1 MIVRTKQFIIPLTVL
16 ILAIIII
23 YSLVPNFHPFGG
35 LKIANSMESIRNQSK
50 AYLNKANILY
60 DENKLKIV
68 FENDKNFVRW
78 INSEYRIDEA
88 NEILSNAGS
97 AYYWTVSQAK
107 NDDSKVVVSSNSETN
122 INLNKSSF
130 RLKILD
136 SGKIIE
142 FSTELSDSVVKNSL
156 TSDEAKKLAQDFIQK
171 LRGDITFIDDSL
183 QSTNSVNANTFYYK
197 ETETIDKPDRIDY
210 NFTWQTKNNT
220 QINYNLKAQVIGDQ
234 VSNFSIQVIIP
245 DEYKKNETDVFE
257 IATTIIF
264 TLLIVIS
271 VLVVGFKR
279 FRAYEVG
286 FKHAIAFGIFVLISF
301 IVKELLESFGTFEWT
316 IVLGLGLGGIF
327 ITGAA
332 VILWA
337 VSETIFRE
345 IWNQKFLS
353 LDLIYHRKIIHS
365 SVGKTIINSISFGVG
380 LTAVFFVL
388 LYSISYY
395 SNVVFTGD
403 NFTSQSHITA
413 NLPLLNIFFGVFNS
427 YGILAVSFF
436 MFLTA
441 AIKRYIN
448 NDIIFVLVSGLTWA
462 LLIHSNVSPL
472 TAGLPISLVV
482 GILLS
487 LILVNYDL
495 LSTLLSF
502 LLFRFFIKA
511 TELSFLTENSLKN
524 EWYILIVICF
534 VLIVFGIILLF
545 RKDKFTDYDSITP
558 KFVENITEHQRLK
571 KELEVARHVQMSF
584 LPKGNP
590 TLKGIDIASTC
601 IPAFEVGGDYYD
613 FIRLGKNKLGIIIG
627 DVSGKGTQAAFY
639 MTLTKG
645 FLKAIAKHTDS
656 PAEVLTKMNELFYE
670 NVERGRFISMIY
682 AVIDLETKLIRIARA
697 GHNPVIYYDAA
708 GKVNLISPNGLALG
722 LEKGVLFSKVI
733 SESEEK
739 IETGKTFIFYTD
751 GFTEA
756 VNRKGEEYG
765 LDRMIE
771 VAKSWN
777 YSSASEIQEKMMA
790 DVNKFIGK
798 AQQHD
803 DMTMVILKI
812 NE

>member
-1 MIVRTKQFIIPLTVL
+1 MIVKTKQIIIPLTVL
-16 ILAIIII
+16 IIAIIVI
-23 YSLVPNFHPFGG
+23 YSLIPNYHPFGG
-35 LKIANSMESIRNQSK
+35 LKITSGEQAILSQSMK
-50 AYLNKANILY
+50 YLNKANVPY
-60 DENKLKIV
+60 DERMLKIV
-68 FENDKNFVRW
+68 FDSDKNFVRW
-78 INSEYRIDEA
+78 INSEYKIDEA
-88 NEILSNAGS
+88 NKILSDAGS

-107 NDDSKVVVSSNSETN
+107 NDDDKVVVSSNSETN
-122 INLNKSSF
+122 INLNNSSF
-130 RLKILD
+130 KLKILD
-136 SGKIIE
+136 SGKILE
-142 FSTELSDSVVKNSL
+142 FSTELKDSVVKKSL
-156 TSDEAKKLAQDFIQK
+156 TSDEAKKLAQDFIHD
-171 LRGDITFIDDSL
+171 LRDDITFIDDSL
-183 QSTNSVNANTFYYK
+183 QSNNEVNSNTFYYE
-197 ETETIDKPDRIDY
+197 ETETIDKPDRVDY
-210 NFTWQTKNNT
+210 NFTWKTKINN
-220 QINYNLKAQVIGDQ
+220 QINYTLKAQVIGDQ
-234 VSNFSIQVIIP
+234 VSNFSIQIIIP
-245 DEYKKNETDVFE
+245 DEYKKEETDVYE
-257 IATTIIF
+257 IAATIIF

-271 VLVVGFKR
+271 VLIVGFKR

-301 IVKELLESFGTFEWT
+301 ILKELLESFGSFEWT

-327 ITGAA
+327 IAGAA

-345 IWNQKFLS
+345 VWNHKFLS

-380 LTAVFFVL
+380 LTALFFFL
-388 LYSISYY
+388 LYAISYY
-395 SNVVFTGD
+395 SNVSFTGD
-403 NFTSQSHITA
+403 NFTSQSHITS

-448 NDIIFVLVSGLTWA
+448 NDIIFVFVSGLTWA
-462 LLIHSNVSPL
+462 LLIQSNVNPL

-487 LILVNYDL
+487 LILIKYDL
-495 LSTLLSF
+495 LSTLLSI
-502 LLFRFFIKA
+502 LLFRFFIKV

-524 EWYILIVICF
+524 EWYILIAICF
-534 VLIVFGIILLF
+534 AVLVFGIILVF
-545 RKDKFTDYDSITP
+545 RKDKFTDYDSIAP
-558 KFVENITEHQRLK
+558 KFVENITERQRLK

-590 TLKGIDIASTC
+590 TLTGIDIASTC

-645 FLKAIAKHTDS
+645 FLKAITKNTDS
-656 PAEVLTKMNELFYE
+656 PAEVLTQMNELFYE

-682 AVIDLETKLIRIARA
+682 AVVDLENNLIRIARA
-697 GHNPVIYYDAA
+697 GHNPVIYHDAA

-722 LEKGVLFSKVI
+722 LEKGDLFGKVI
-733 SESEEK
+733 TESEEK
-739 IETGKTFIFYTD
+739 LESGKAFIFYTD

-756 VNRKGEEYG
+756 VNRKGDEYG

-771 VAKSWN
+771 VVKSWN
-777 YSSASEIQEKMMA
+777 YSTASEIQDKMMA

-812 NE
+812 N

>member
-1 MIVRTKQFIIPLTVL
+1 MIVKTKQIIIPLTVL
-16 ILAIIII
+16 IIAIIVI

-35 LKIANSMESIRNQSK
+35 LKIANSEQTILNQSK
-50 AYLNKANILY
+50 KYLNKANVLY
-60 DENKLKIV
+60 DEQKLRIV
-68 FENDKNFVRW
+68 FESDKNFVRW

-88 NEILSNAGS
+88 NKILSDAGS

-107 NDDSKVVVSSNSETN
+107 TDDDKVVVSSNSETN

-142 FSTELSDSVVKNSL
+142 FSTELNDSVVKKSL
-156 TSDEAKKLAQDFIQK
+156 TPEEAKKLAQNFIQN
-171 LRGDITFIDDSL
+171 LRNEITFIDDSL
-183 QSTNSVNANTFYYK
+183 QSTNGVNSNTFYYE
-197 ETETIDKPDRIDY
+197 ETETIEKPGRVDY
-210 NFTWQTKNNT
+210 NFTWKTKTNT
-220 QINYNLKAQVIGDQ
+220 KVNYALKAQLIGDQ
-234 VSNFSIQVIIP
+234 VSNFSIQVILP
-245 DEYKKNETDVFE
+245 DEYKKDETDVYE
-257 IATTIIF
+257 IAATIIF
-264 TLLIVIS
+264 TLLIIIS
-271 VLVVGFKR
+271 VLIVGFKR

-286 FKHAIAFGIFVLISF
+286 FKHAIAFGIFVLVSF
-301 IVKELLESFGTFEWT
+301 IIKELLENFGNFEWT
-316 IVLGLGLGGIF
+316 MVLGLGLGGIF
-327 ITGAA
+327 IAGAA

-345 IWNQKFLS
+345 IWNHKFLS

-380 LTAVFFVL
+380 LTALFFVL
-388 LYSISYY
+388 LYAISYY
-395 SNVVFTGD
+395 SNVSFTGD

-427 YGILAVSFF
+427 YGILVVSFF

-448 NDIIFVLVSGLTWA
+448 NDIIFVFVSGLTWA
-462 LLIHSNVSPL
+462 LLIQSNVNPL

-487 LILVNYDL
+487 LILIKYDL

-524 EWYILIVICF
+524 EWYLLVIICF
-534 VLIVFGIILLF
+534 VLLVFGIILVF

-558 KFVENITEHQRLK
+558 KFVENITERQRLK

-584 LPKGNP
+584 LPKENP
-590 TLKGIDIASTC
+590 ALKGIDIASTC

-682 AVIDLETKLIRIARA
+682 AVVDLENKLIRIARA
-697 GHNPVIYYDAA
+697 GHNPVIYHDSE
-708 GKVNLISPNGLALG
+708 GKLNLISPNGLALG
-722 LEKGVLFSKVI
+722 LEKGDLFSKVI
-733 SESEEK
+733 TESVEK
-739 IETGKTFIFYTD
+739 LESGKTFIFYTD

-756 VNRKGEEYG
+756 VNRKGDEYG
-765 LDRMIE
+765 LDRMVEI
-771 VAKSWN
+771 VRSWN
-777 YSSASEIQEKMMA
+777 YSTASEIKDKMIA

-812 NE
+812 N

>member
-1 MIVRTKQFIIPLTVL
+1 MIVKSKQIIIPLTVL

-23 YSLVPNFHPFGG
+23 YSLIPNFHPFGG
-35 LKIANSMESIRNQSK
+35 LKIANSEQAILNQSK
-50 AYLNKANILY
+50 KYLNKANVPY
-60 DENKLKIV
+60 DEQKLRIV

-78 INSEYRIDEA
+78 INSEYKIDEA
-88 NEILSNAGS
+88 NKILSDAGS

-107 NDDSKVVVSSNSETN
+107 NDDDKVVVSSNSETN

-142 FSTELSDSVVKNSL
+142 FITELADSIVKISL
-156 TSDEAKKLAQDFIQK
+156 TPDEAKNLAQNFIQK
-171 LRGDITFIDDSL
+171 LRNDITFIDDSL
-183 QSTNSVNANTFYYK
+183 QLTNGVNPNTFYYE
-197 ETETIDKPDRIDY
+197 ETETIEKLERVDY
-210 NFTWQTKNNT
+210 TFTWKTKTNNQLNYTLKT
-220 QINYNLKAQVIGDQ
+220 QVTGDQ

-245 DEYKKNETDVFE
+245 DEYKKNETDVYE
-257 IATTIIF
+257 IAATIIF
-264 TLLIVIS
+264 TLLIIIS
-271 VLVVGFKR
+271 VLIVGFKR

-286 FKHAIAFGIFVLISF
+286 FKHAIAFGIFVLVSF
-301 IVKELLESFGTFEWT
+301 ILKELLESFGFFEWT

-327 ITGAA
+327 IAGAA

-365 SVGKTIINSISFGVG
+365 SVGKTIINSISFGLG
-380 LTAVFFVL
+380 LTALFFLL
-388 LYSISYY
+388 LYAISHY
-395 SNVVFTGD
+395 SNVSFTGD
-403 NFTSQSHITA
+403 NFTSQSHITS

-448 NDIIFVLVSGLTWA
+448 NDIIFVFVSGLTWA
-462 LLIHSNVSPL
+462 LLIQSNVNPL

-487 LILVNYDL
+487 LILIKYDL
-495 LSTLLSF
+495 LSTLLTF

-534 VLIVFGIILLF
+534 VLLVFGIILVF

-558 KFVENITEHQRLK
+558 KFVENITERQRLK

-590 TLKGIDIASTC
+590 ILKGIDIASIC

-682 AVIDLETKLIRIARA
+682 AVVDLENKLIRIARA
-697 GHNPVIYYDAA
+697 GHNPVIFHDAA

-722 LEKGVLFSKVI
+722 LEKGDLFSKVI
-733 SESEEK
+733 TESEEK
-739 IETGKTFIFYTD
+739 LESGKTFIFYTD

-756 VNRKGEEYG
+756 VNRKGDEYG
-765 LDRMIE
+765 LDRMFEI
-771 VAKSWN
+771 VKSWN
-777 YSSASEIQEKMMA
+777 YSTALEIQDKMIA

-812 NE
+812 N

>member
-1 MIVRTKQFIIPLTVL
+1 MIVKTKQIIIPLTVL
-16 ILAIIII
+16 IIAIIVI

-35 LKIANSMESIRNQSK
+35 LKIANSEQTILNQSK
-50 AYLNKANILY
+50 KYLNKANVLY
-60 DENKLKIV
+60 DEQKLRIV
-68 FENDKNFVRW
+68 FESDKNFVRW

-88 NEILSNAGS
+88 NKILSDAGS

-107 NDDSKVVVSSNSETN
+107 TDDDKVVVSSNSETN

-142 FSTELSDSVVKNSL
+142 FSTELNDSVVKKSL
-156 TSDEAKKLAQDFIQK
+156 TPEEAKKLAQNFIQN
-171 LRGDITFIDDSL
+171 LRNEITFIDDSL
-183 QSTNSVNANTFYYK
+183 QSTNGVNSNTFYYE
-197 ETETIDKPDRIDY
+197 ETETIDKPGRVDY
-210 NFTWQTKNNT
+210 NFTWKTKTNSKV
-220 QINYNLKAQVIGDQ
+220 NYTLKAQLIGDQ
-234 VSNFSIQVIIP
+234 VSNFSIQVILP
-245 DEYKKNETDVFE
+245 DEYKKDETDVYE
-257 IATTIIF
+257 IAATIIF
-264 TLLIVIS
+264 TLLIIIS
-271 VLVVGFKR
+271 VLIVGFKR

-286 FKHAIAFGIFVLISF
+286 FKHAIAFGIFVLVSF
-301 IVKELLESFGTFEWT
+301 IIKELLENFGNFEWT
-316 IVLGLGLGGIF
+316 MVLGLGLGGIF
-327 ITGAA
+327 IAGAA

-345 IWNQKFLS
+345 IWNHKFLS

-365 SVGKTIINSISFGVG
+365 SVGKTIINSISFGLG
-380 LTAVFFVL
+380 LTALFFLL
-388 LYSISYY
+388 LYAISHY
-395 SNVVFTGD
+395 SKVSFTGD
-403 NFTSQSHITA
+403 NFTSQSHITS

-427 YGILAVSFF
+427 YGILVVSFF

-448 NDIIFVLVSGLTWA
+448 NDIIFVFVSGLTWA
-462 LLIHSNVSPL
+462 LLIQSNVNPL

-487 LILVNYDL
+487 LILIKYDL

-524 EWYILIVICF
+524 EWYLLVIICF
-534 VLIVFGIILLF
+534 VLLVFGIILVF

-558 KFVENITEHQRLK
+558 KFVENITERQRLK

-584 LPKGNP
+584 LPKENP
-590 TLKGIDIASTC
+590 ALKGIDIASTC

-613 FIRLGKNKLGIIIG
+613 FIRLSKNKLGIIIG

-682 AVIDLETKLIRIARA
+682 AVVDLENKLIRIARA
-697 GHNPVIYYDAA
+697 GHNPVIYHDSE
-708 GKVNLISPNGLALG
+708 GKLNLISPNGLALG
-722 LEKGVLFSKVI
+722 LEKGDLFSKVI
-733 SESEEK
+733 TESVEK
-739 IETGKTFIFYTD
+739 LESGKTFIFYTD

-756 VNRKGEEYG
+756 VNRKGDEYG
-765 LDRMIE
+765 LDRMVEI
-771 VAKSWN
+771 VRSWN
-777 YSSASEIQEKMMA
+777 YSTASEIKDKMIA

-812 NE
+812 N

>member
-1 MIVRTKQFIIPLTVL
+1 MIVKTKQIIIPLAVL

-35 LKIANSMESIRNQSK
+35 LKIVNSMESIRNQSK
-50 AYLNKANILY
+50 RYLNNINILY

-88 NEILSNAGS
+88 NKILSEAGS
-97 AYYWTVSQAK
+97 AYYWTISQAK

-136 SGKIIE
+136 NGKIIE
-142 FSTELSDSVVKNSL
+142 FNTELNDSVVKNSL

-171 LRGDITFIDDSL
+171 LRDDITFIDDSL
-183 QSTNSVNANTFYYK
+183 QSTNSVKPNTFYFK
-197 ETETIDKPDRIDY
+197 ETETINKPDRIDY
-210 NFTWQTKNNT
+210 NFTWQTKNST
-220 QINYNLKAQVIGDQ
+220 QINYNLKAQVMGDQ

-245 DEYKKNETDVFE
+245 DEYKENETDVFE
-257 IATTIIF
+257 VATTIIF
-264 TLLIVIS
+264 TLLIIIS

-301 IVKELLESFGTFEWT
+301 IVKELLEGFGAFEWT
-316 IVLGLGLGGIF
+316 IILGLGLGGIF

-388 LYSISYY
+388 LYAISYY
-395 SNVVFTGD
+395 SNVSFTGD
-403 NFTSQSHITA
+403 NFLSQSHITA

-448 NDIIFVLVSGLTWA
+448 NDIIFVLVSGFTWA
-462 LLIHSNVSPL
+462 LLIHSNVNPL
-472 TAGLPISLVV
+472 TAGLPINLVV

-487 LILVNYDL
+487 LILIKYDL
-495 LSTLLSF
+495 LSALLSF

-524 EWYILIVICF
+524 EWYILVVICF
-534 VLIVFGIILLF
+534 ILIVFGIILVF

-558 KFVENITEHQRLK
+558 KFVENITERQRLK

-584 LPKGNP
+584 LPKENP
-590 TLKGIDIASTC
+590 TLKGIDIASIC

-613 FIRLGKNKLGIIIG
+613 FIQLGKNKLGIIIG

-697 GHNPVIYYDAA
+697 GHNPVIYHDSD
-708 GKVNLISPNGLALG
+708 GKINLISPNGLALG
-722 LEKGVLFSKVI
+722 LEKGDLFGKVI
-733 SESEEK
+733 TESEEK
-739 IETGKTFIFYTD
+739 LDSGKTFIFYTD

-756 VNRKGEEYG
+756 VNRKAEEYG

-771 VAKSWN
+771 IAKSWN
-777 YSSASEIQEKMMA
+777 YSTASEIQEKMMA

-812 NE
+812 N

>member
-1 MIVRTKQFIIPLTVL
+1 MIVKTKQIIFPLTIL
-16 ILAIIII
+16 IIAVIFI
-23 YSLVPNFHPFGG
+23 YSLVPNYHPFGG
-35 LKIANSMESIRNQSK
+35 LKIANSKESIVNKSK
-50 AYLNKANILY
+50 EYLNKVNILY
-60 DENKLKIV
+60 DENKLNIV
-68 FENDKNFVRW
+68 FENNKNFVRW

-88 NEILSNAGS
+88 NKILSDAGS
-97 AYYWTVSQAK
+97 AYYWTISQAK
-107 NDDSKVVVSSNSETN
+107 NDDSKVMVSANSDGN

-130 RLKILD
+130 TLKILD
-136 SGKIIE
+136 NGKIIE
-142 FSTELSDSVVKNSL
+142 LSTELPDSVVKKSL
-156 TSDEAKKLAQDFIQK
+156 TPDEAKKLALDFIQT
-171 LRGDITFIDDSL
+171 LRSDINFIDDSL
-183 QSTNSVNANTFYYK
+183 QSNININPNTFYYK
-197 ETETIDKPDRIDY
+197 ETETIVKLDRVDY
-210 NFTWQTKNNT
+210 NFTWQTKNDT
-220 QINYNLKAQVIGDQ
+220 PINYHLKAQIIGDQ
-234 VSNFSIQVIIP
+234 VSNFSIQVIVP
-245 DEYKKNETDVFE
+245 DEYKKNETDVYE

-264 TLLIVIS
+264 TLLIIIS

-279 FRAYEVG
+279 FRAFEVG
-286 FKHAIAFGIFVLISF
+286 FKLAIAFGIFVLISF
-301 IVKELLESFGTFEWT
+301 IAKELLERFDTFEWT

-327 ITGAA
+327 IAGAA
-332 VILWA
+332 LILWA

-353 LDLIYHRKIIHS
+353 LDLIYHRKVIHS
-365 SVGKTIINSISFGVG
+365 NVGKTIINSISFGLG

-388 LYSISYY
+388 LYAISYY
-395 SNVVFTGD
+395 SNVTFTGD
-403 NFTSQSHITA
+403 NFNSQSHITA

-462 LLIHSNVSPL
+462 LLIHSNVNPL
-472 TAGLPISLVV
+472 TAGLPINLVV

-487 LILVNYDL
+487 LILIKYDL

-502 LLFRFFIKA
+502 LLFKFFIKA
-511 TELSFLTENSLKN
+511 TELSFLTESSLKN
-524 EWYILIVICF
+524 EWYILLAICF
-534 VLIVFGIILLF
+534 VLPVFGIFLVL

-558 KFVENITEHQRLK
+558 KFVENITERQRLK
-571 KELEVARHVQMSF
+571 KELDVARHVQMSF
-584 LPKGNP
+584 LPKENP

-613 FIRLGKNKLGIIIG
+613 FIHLGKNKLGIIIG

-697 GHNPVIYYDAA
+697 GHNPVIYHDAA

-722 LEKGVLFSKVI
+722 LEKGDLFSKVI
-733 SESEEK
+733 SESVEK
-739 IETGKTFIFYTD
+739 LVSGKIFIFYTD

-771 VAKSWN
+771 IAKSWN

-812 NE
+812 N